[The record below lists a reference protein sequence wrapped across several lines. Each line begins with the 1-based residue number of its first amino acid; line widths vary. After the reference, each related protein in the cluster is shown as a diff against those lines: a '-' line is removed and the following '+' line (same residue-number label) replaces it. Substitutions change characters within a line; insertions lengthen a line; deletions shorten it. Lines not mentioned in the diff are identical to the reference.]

1 MPGATV
7 QTGDW
12 LSQISDEPEK
22 VREFCNRHGVLD
34 HLRTAVEL
42 ARRNFPSIKELTV
55 ALWTDPLEKIEMV
68 YIYVTVQSGFEE
80 ARAGYQRFL
89 GAWTQAVTLPE
100 RDRIG
105 FTYTTA

>member
-1 MPGATV
+1 
-7 QTGDW
+7 
-12 LSQISDEPEK
+12 
-22 VREFCNRHGVLD
+22 
-34 HLRTAVEL
+34 
-42 ARRNFPSIKELTV
+42 
-55 ALWTDPLEKIEMV
+55 MV